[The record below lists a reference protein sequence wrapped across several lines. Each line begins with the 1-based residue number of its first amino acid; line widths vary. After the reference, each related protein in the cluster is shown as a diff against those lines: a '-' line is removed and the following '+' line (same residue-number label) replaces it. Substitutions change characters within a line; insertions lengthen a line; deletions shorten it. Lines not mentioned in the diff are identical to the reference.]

1 MKKICIYVMCMII
14 FLMIIGFIFF
24 AIINSKKSNE
34 NSIND
39 KISSEVEYLDG
50 EILEIMN
57 GLNNMRIGLNVN
69 IEKQEE
75 KVDGKEEN
83 NESGQSNEDATNSGE
98 QSENASS
105 EKNQKEDS
113 NTNEIEYL
121 VKDIPVVLV
130 DRENINWE
138 NLVKTAERLYSSWA
152 TIIID
157 LNSVNIQNE
166 NILNFSSNLDNLILN
181 LKNNN
186 KQQSLVSL
194 ANMYS
199 LLPEYIDSVN
209 GISEQYYILKLKS
222 GVLKAYA
229 TIEYEKWDIVNAGMQ
244 EASDA
249 TTSLINSEIM
259 FNNKHQSKIE
269 ETYVLLKELEKTAN
283 NKEKD
288 MFMLKYVTL
297 MEKIDTYTN

>member
-14 FLMIIGFIFF
+14 FLMIIGFTFF

-50 EILEIMN
+50 EILEIIN

-166 NILNFSSNLDNLILN
+166 NILNFS
-181 LKNNN
+181 
-186 KQQSLVSL
+186 
-194 ANMYS
+194 
-199 LLPEYIDSVN
+199 
-209 GISEQYYILKLKS
+209 
-222 GVLKAYA
+222 
-229 TIEYEKWDIVNAGMQ
+229 
-244 EASDA
+244 
-249 TTSLINSEIM
+249 
-259 FNNKHQSKIE
+259 
-269 ETYVLLKELEKTAN
+269 
-283 NKEKD
+283 
-288 MFMLKYVTL
+288 
-297 MEKIDTYTN
+297 

>member
-1 MKKICIYVMCMII
+1 MKKILIYVICTVI
-14 FLMIIGFIFF
+14 FLVIIGVTFF
-24 AIINSKKSNE
+24 AIINSKKENE

-39 KISSEVEYLDG
+39 KISSEVGYLDR

-83 NESGQSNEDATNSGE
+83 NESGQSNEESSNPRG
-98 QSENASS
+98 QSENASP
-105 EKNQKEDS
+105 EKNQKQNS

-121 VKDIPVVLV
+121 VKNTPVVLV

-138 NLVKTAERLYSSWA
+138 NLLKTAERLYSSWT

-209 GISEQYYILKLKS
+209 GITEKYYISKLKA

-229 TIEYEKWDIVNAGMQ
+229 TIEYEKWDIVNEGMQ
-244 EASDA
+244 EASNA
-249 TTSLINSEIM
+249 ITSLINSEIM
-259 FNNKHQSKIE
+259 LNNKHQSKIE

-283 NKEKD
+283 NKEID
-288 MFMLKYVTL
+288 MFMLKYVAL
-297 MEKIDTYTN
+297 MEKIDTYNN